1 MFDPRATLFLFGVCD
16 ASIICLGHF
25 MQRVEP
31 VPMNSPKPLRSRVAL
46 LATGG
51 TIASSGQS
59 RAQLQDYQ
67 VDTKIETML
76 ANVPLISDLAEFEC
90 EQICNVE
97 SHQLNDVVL
106 VPLARRVQAL
116 CDRSDIDAVVIT
128 HGTDTL
134 EETAY
139 FLHLVIQTEKPIVL
153 VGAMRPATAMSADG
167 PLNLFHAT
175 AVAIDPQSRGQGV
188 LVVMNDRIASA
199 RHVTK
204 GHANGVEAFVATEFG
219 YLGLVSGT
227 AVRFQNKLTTRHTH
241 ESEFARLVNLDALP
255 TVDIIYD
262 HQGAGAHH
270 FSASIQAGARGI
282 VLAATGQGSLSP
294 QGEAGVKLARDQG
307 LSVVRASRVWQ
318 GWVRPGVKD
327 SAYGLVAAQ
336 TLNPAKARVL
346 LRLALSKTEES
357 GSLQQYFDC
366 Y

>member
-1 MFDPRATLFLFGVCD
+1 
-16 ASIICLGHF
+16 
-25 MQRVEP
+25 
-31 VPMNSPKPLRSRVAL
+31 MNSPKSLRPRVAL

-51 TIASSGQS
+51 TIASSGES
-59 RAQLQDYQ
+59 RAQLQDYR
-67 VDTKIETML
+67 VDTKIEDML
-76 ANVPLISDLAEFEC
+76 ANVPLVCELADFEC
-90 EQICNVE
+90 EQISNVE
-97 SHQLNDVVL
+97 SHQLNDAVL
-106 VPLARRVQAL
+106 VPLAQRIQIL
-116 CDRSDIDAVVIT
+116 CDRPDIDAVVVT

-139 FLHLVIQTEKPIVL
+139 FLHLVVQTEKPIVL

-175 AVAIDPQSRGQGV
+175 AVATDPASRGHGV

-227 AVRFQNKLTTRHTH
+227 TVRFQNRLVTRHTQQ
-241 ESEFARLVNLDALP
+241 SEFTRLGSLGSLP
-255 TVDIIYD
+255 AVDIIYD
-262 HQGAGAHH
+262 HQGAGTHH
-270 FSASIQAGARGI
+270 FDASIAAGARGI

-294 QGEAGVKLARDQG
+294 QGEAGVKLARAKDVA
-307 LSVVRASRVWQ
+307 VVRSSRVWQ
-318 GWVRPGVKD
+318 GWVRPGAKD

-336 TLNPAKARVL
+336 TLNPAKARIL
-346 LRLALSKTEES
+346 LRLALLKTHD
-357 GSLQQYFDC
+357 LQKLQHYFDQ

>member
-1 MFDPRATLFLFGVCD
+1 
-16 ASIICLGHF
+16 
-25 MQRVEP
+25 
-31 VPMNSPKPLRSRVAL
+31 MNSPKTFRPKVAL

-51 TIASSGQS
+51 TIASSGES

-67 VDTKIETML
+67 IDTKIEAML
-76 ANVPLISDLAEFEC
+76 ANVPLIKDLADFEC
-90 EQICNVE
+90 EQICNVA
-97 SHQLNDVVL
+97 SHQLDDAVL
-106 VPLARRVQAL
+106 VPLAKRVQVL

-139 FLHLVIQTEKPIVL
+139 FLHLVVQTEKPIVL
-153 VGAMRPATAMSADG
+153 VGAMRPATTISADG

-175 AVAIDPQSRGQGV
+175 VVAIDPQSRAQGV

-204 GHANGVEAFVATEFG
+204 GHANGVEAFVPTEFG
-219 YLGLVSGT
+219 YLGLVCGAT
-227 AVRFQNKLTTRHTH
+227 VRYQNKLTTCHTTR
-241 ESEFARLVNLDALP
+241 SEFARLATLDALP
-255 TVDIIYD
+255 AVDIIYD
-262 HQGAGAHH
+262 HQGAGTHY
-270 FSASIQAGARGI
+270 FSASVLAGVKGI

-294 QGEAGVKLARDQG
+294 QAEGGVKLAREQG

-327 SAYGLVAAQ
+327 STYGLVAAQ

-346 LRLALSKTEES
+346 LRLALCKTEDPLA
-357 GSLQQYFDC
+357 LQQYFDG

>member
-1 MFDPRATLFLFGVCD
+1 
-16 ASIICLGHF
+16 
-25 MQRVEP
+25 
-31 VPMNSPKPLRSRVAL
+31 MNSPKPLRSRVAL

>member
-1 MFDPRATLFLFGVCD
+1 
-16 ASIICLGHF
+16 
-25 MQRVEP
+25 
-31 VPMNSPKPLRSRVAL
+31 MNSLKSPRPRVAL

-51 TIASSGQS
+51 TIASSGES
-59 RAQLQDYQ
+59 RVQLQDYQ
-67 VDTKIETML
+67 VDTKVEAML
-76 ANVPLISDLAEFEC
+76 ANVPLINDLAAFEC

-106 VPLARRVQAL
+106 VPLARRVQVL

-139 FLHLVIQTEKPIVL
+139 FLHLVVQTEKPIVL

-175 AVAIDPQSRGQGV
+175 AVAVDSQSRGQGV

-227 AVRFQNKLTTRHTH
+227 TVRFQNKLATRHTH
-241 ESEFARLVNLDALP
+241 QSEFVRLVDMNALP
-255 TVDIIYD
+255 NVDIIYD
-262 HQGAGAHH
+262 HQGAGTHH
-270 FSASIQAGARGI
+270 FGASIQAGAKGI

-294 QGEAGVKLARDQG
+294 QGETGVRLARDQG

-318 GWVRPGVKD
+318 GWVRPNVKD
-327 SAYGLVAAQ
+327 STYGLVAAQ

-346 LRLALSKTEES
+346 LRLALTRTEDPS
-357 GSLQQYFDC
+357 QLQQYFNR

>member
-1 MFDPRATLFLFGVCD
+1 
-16 ASIICLGHF
+16 
-25 MQRVEP
+25 
-31 VPMNSPKPLRSRVAL
+31 MNAFKPLRPRVAL
-46 LATGG
+46 LALGG

-59 RAQLQDYQ
+59 GAQLQDYQ
-67 VDTKIETML
+67 VDTKIVEML
-76 ANVPLISDLAEFEC
+76 ANVPLMNDLADFEC
-90 EQICNVE
+90 EQISNIA
-97 SHQLNDVVL
+97 SHQIDDRVL
-106 VPLARRVQAL
+106 VPLARRVQDL

-139 FLHLVIQTEKPIVL
+139 FLHLAVQTEKPIVL
-153 VGAMRPATAMSADG
+153 VGAMRPATTMSADG

-175 AVAIDPQSRGQGV
+175 AVAIDPQSRAQGV

-204 GHANGVEAFVATEFG
+204 GHANGVEAFVPTEFG

-227 AVRFQNKLTTRHTH
+227 TVRFQNKLTTHHTQG
-241 ESEFARLVNLDALP
+241 SEFARLGSLEALP
-255 TVDIIYD
+255 AVDIIYD
-262 HQGAGAHH
+262 HQGAGVHH
-270 FSASIQAGARGI
+270 FSASVQAGIRGI

-294 QGEAGVKLARDQG
+294 QAEAGVKLARAQG

-318 GWVRPGVKD
+318 GWVRPGAKD

-336 TLNPAKARVL
+336 TLNPAKARIL
-346 LRLALSKTEES
+346 LRLALSKTEDPDA
-357 GSLQQYFDC
+357 LQQYFDR